1 MDANDDLPIGS
12 VNLTLKGIRVL
23 IVDDEDAAREVLRW
37 VLEAEGAVVSSANSG
52 GAALAEL
59 DRQVPDV
66 MLVDISMPI
75 LNGFTLVEQLRRRP
89 ADRGRDVPIAA
100 LTGYISSEDREK
112 ADRLGFQA
120 YLVKPV
126 EPGELVKTVR
136 LLAGAQHEPGST
148 TP

>member
-59 DRQVPDV
+59 DRQIPDV

-89 ADRGRDVPIAA
+89 VERGRDVPIAA

>member
-59 DRQVPDV
+59 DRQIPDV

-89 ADRGRDVPIAA
+89 AERGRDVPIAA